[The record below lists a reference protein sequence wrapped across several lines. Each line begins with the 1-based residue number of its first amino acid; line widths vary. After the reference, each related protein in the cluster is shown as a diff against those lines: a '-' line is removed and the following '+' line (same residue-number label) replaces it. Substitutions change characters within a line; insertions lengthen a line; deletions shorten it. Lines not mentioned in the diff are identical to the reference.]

1 MTNNALE
8 RSIVLVVDDHPDTLQ
23 FLIDALED
31 AGVTVLIATDGKHA
45 LEQVVRLLPDLI
57 LLDAVM
63 PGMDGFE
70 TCRALKFGPA
80 ASVPV
85 IFMTGL
91 EDTEHIVR
99 GLEAGGIDYLT
110 KPIAPDELL
119 ARMRVHLARAREA
132 QGVRTAL
139 DVSGRTMLA
148 TDARGNVRW
157 ATPQAQH
164 ILAKLSVNGAAA
176 VEGQNKTPA
185 AASPAGIEL
194 PAEVRAWVSRSAARA
209 AAAPNENIVVAA
221 HNIKIRFRLLSRVAD
236 DEILLIIQ
244 QAESVEI
251 ERAGIS
257 KLQSR
262 LGLTS
267 REAEVLYWLS
277 CGKSNRDIADILGI
291 SYRTVDK
298 HLEHLF
304 IKIGI
309 ESRSSAVATSVRILG
324 E

>member
-1 MTNNALE
+1 MTNSALN
-8 RSIVLVVDDHPDTLQ
+8 RSVVLVVDDHPDTLQ
-23 FLIDALED
+23 LLIDALED
-31 AGVTVLIATDGKHA
+31 AGVTVLIATDGKRA
-45 LEQVVRLLPDLI
+45 LEQIQHLLPDLI

-70 TCRALKFGPA
+70 TCRALKSGLA
-80 ASVPV
+80 ANVPV

-110 KPIAPDELL
+110 KPIAPDELI
-119 ARMRVHLARAREA
+119 ARMSVHLARAREA

-148 TDARGNVRW
+148 TDDLGNVKW

-164 ILAKLSVNGAAA
+164 LLLTLSANDDGPGKGKNDGHDTAKPTGV
-176 VEGQNKTPA
+176 V
-185 AASPAGIEL
+185 L
-194 PAEVRAWVSRSAARA
+194 PPQVRAWVSRSATRTAQV
-209 AAAPNENIVVAA
+209 PNESIVVAA
-221 HNIKIRFRLLSRVAD
+221 HDIKIRFRLLSRVAD
-236 DEILLIIQ
+236 NDILLVIQ
-244 QAESVEI
+244 QAEPVEM
-251 ERAGIS
+251 ERVGIN

-262 LGLTS
+262 LNLTK

-277 CGKSNRDIADILGI
+277 CGKSNRDIADILSI

-304 IKIGI
+304 TKIGV
-309 ESRSSAVATSVRILG
+309 ESRSGAIATSVRVLD